1 MVWVWLTQQMKSDLG
16 SPRWSWRGHG
26 KHDWF
31 NGDCQGGNENWMGFS
46 VALEP
51 HHMMLQVFSHVNKLD
66 RAFWQMKG
74 RRGEENGWNRKWK
87 SNQQNLETS
96 VCFAKWKQTYTFSRG
111 INFWTPVFQW
121 LRICSG
127 VFIKCEGLWISL
139 GRPS

>member
-51 HHMMLQVFSHVNKLD
+51 HHMMLQVFSHVNKPD
-66 RAFWQMKG
+66 RAFWQMKSG
-74 RRGEENGWNRKWK
+74 MGEEKWDEQKVKVKSTELRNFGLLCKGEINPHISQRLRKCTH
-87 SNQQNLETS
+87 LL
-96 VCFAKWKQTYTFSRG
+96 FSL
-111 INFWTPVFQW
+111 IVKVYE
-121 LRICSG
+121 LIY
-127 VFIKCEGLWISL
+127 EGLHKK
-139 GRPS
+139 